1 MIVRI
6 YTGHDGQTHFE
17 DLPLPAEGS
26 HNVAL
31 QAGANLVFRCF
42 PADYWSDW
50 HTAPRRQ
57 YIFIL
62 VGQMEIGIGDG
73 TTRRFGPGDVV
84 LADDL
89 TGQGHTT
96 RSVGVPRIS
105 ATVPVGAWQRVR
117 CLADGRPRSHT
128 RRLRMPERQPM
139 TTRLKTL
146 FQRPE
151 LFVLAGGINP
161 IGAKMAEALGYDAFY
176 MSGGNT
182 SAHQLGWP
190 NSGTSMRDMVDNARK
205 IVLTVEIPVFADAD
219 TGYGDA
225 ISTHYTVREYIQ
237 AGIAGAHIEDQ
248 TFPPKSGPRRRC
260 ISIPEMVGK
269 LRAAMDAKQALDPD
283 FVIMARCDL
292 GGVPGAGFAE
302 IIERCQAY
310 KAEAQVDVL
319 CPNGLRTWEEIRE
332 AIRLIPGPVVPLI
345 PAHLSPYPSL
355 QAQQDAGAAAAW
367 FPALTTMAG
376 LQANWD
382 FLSDFRQRGTLAL
395 DALRAQAAQSP
406 WGVASNGRILDE
418 PRLRAME
425 EMYLPD

>member
-1 MIVRI
+1 
-6 YTGHDGQTHFE
+6 
-17 DLPLPAEGS
+17 
-26 HNVAL
+26 
-31 QAGANLVFRCF
+31 
-42 PADYWSDW
+42 
-50 HTAPRRQ
+50 
-57 YIFIL
+57 
-62 VGQMEIGIGDG
+62 
-73 TTRRFGPGDVV
+73 
-84 LADDL
+84 
-89 TGQGHTT
+89 
-96 RSVGVPRIS
+96 
-105 ATVPVGAWQRVR
+105 
-117 CLADGRPRSHT
+117 
-128 RRLRMPERQPM
+128 
-139 TTRLKTL
+139 
-146 FQRPE
+146 
-151 LFVLAGGINP
+151 
-161 IGAKMAEALGYDAFY
+161 MAEAVGYDSFY

-190 NSGTSMRDMVDNARK
+190 DSGTSMRDMVDNARK
-205 IVLTVEIPVFADAD
+205 IVLTVQIPVFADAD

-292 GGVPGAGFAE
+292 AGVPGASFAE

-310 KAEAQVDVL
+310 KTEAQVDVI
-319 CPNGLRTWEEIRE
+319 CPNGLRTWEEIQE

-382 FLSDFRQRGTLAL
+382 FLSDFRQRGTLAV

-406 WGVASNGRILDE
+406 WGVASNGGILDE
-418 PRLRAME
+418 SRLRSME
-425 EMYLPD
+425 EKYLPD

>member
-1 MIVRI
+1 
-6 YTGHDGQTHFE
+6 
-17 DLPLPAEGS
+17 
-26 HNVAL
+26 
-31 QAGANLVFRCF
+31 
-42 PADYWSDW
+42 
-50 HTAPRRQ
+50 
-57 YIFIL
+57 
-62 VGQMEIGIGDG
+62 
-73 TTRRFGPGDVV
+73 
-84 LADDL
+84 
-89 TGQGHTT
+89 
-96 RSVGVPRIS
+96 
-105 ATVPVGAWQRVR
+105 
-117 CLADGRPRSHT
+117 
-128 RRLRMPERQPM
+128 MPERQRM

-146 FQRPE
+146 FQQPA

-161 IGAKMAEALGYDAFY
+161 IGAKMAESLGYDAFY

-190 NSGTSMRDMVDNARK
+190 DSGTSMRDMVDNARK
-205 IVLTVEIPVFADAD
+205 IVLTVQIPVFADAD

-260 ISIPEMVGK
+260 IPIQEMVGK

-292 GGVPGAGFAE
+292 GGVPGASFSE

-310 KAEAQVDVL
+310 KAEAQVDVI
-319 CPNGLRTWEEIRE
+319 CPNGLRTWEEIQE

-382 FLSDFRQRGTLAL
+382 FLSDFQQRGTSAL
-395 DALRAQAAQSP
+395 DALRAQATQSP

-418 PRLRAME
+418 SRLRSME
-425 EMYLPD
+425 AMYLPD

>member
-1 MIVRI
+1 
-6 YTGHDGQTHFE
+6 
-17 DLPLPAEGS
+17 
-26 HNVAL
+26 
-31 QAGANLVFRCF
+31 
-42 PADYWSDW
+42 
-50 HTAPRRQ
+50 
-57 YIFIL
+57 
-62 VGQMEIGIGDG
+62 
-73 TTRRFGPGDVV
+73 
-84 LADDL
+84 
-89 TGQGHTT
+89 
-96 RSVGVPRIS
+96 
-105 ATVPVGAWQRVR
+105 
-117 CLADGRPRSHT
+117 
-128 RRLRMPERQPM
+128 MPERQGM

-190 NSGTSMRDMVDNARK
+190 DSGTSMRDMVDNARK
-205 IVLTVEIPVFADAD
+205 IVLTVEMPVFADAD

-248 TFPPKSGPRRRC
+248 T
-260 ISIPEMVGK
+260 
-269 LRAAMDAKQALDPD
+269 
-283 FVIMARCDL
+283 
-292 GGVPGAGFAE
+292 
-302 IIERCQAY
+302 ERCQAY
-310 KAEAQVDVL
+310 KAEAQVDVI
-319 CPNGLRTWEEIRE
+319 CPNGLRTWEEIQE

-382 FLSDFRQRGTLAL
+382 FLSDFQQRGTLAL

-418 PRLRAME
+418 PRLRSME
-425 EMYLPD
+425 ETYLPD